1 MNSTVQNQ
9 YTPDYVSPP
18 GETLEEIIEEKGMS
32 QAELAER
39 TGRPKKTISEII
51 NGKAALTPET
61 ALQLERVLGIP
72 ASFWNNR
79 EKQYREA
86 LAHQE
91 EKKRLKNQVSWLKQ
105 IPVRDMIKL
114 QWIQF
119 YEDKVTQL
127 REVLNFFAVA
137 SPEQW
142 EEICGKTLLVD
153 YRKSNAFE
161 SDHSAVAA
169 WLRKGEIDAEE
180 IVCADY
186 DASKFKIA
194 LQKIRALTIESPEVF
209 QPAMVQLCAE
219 SGVALVFVPQLPKTR
234 TCGATRWLS
243 PKKALIQ
250 LSLRYKTNDHFWFS
264 FFHEA
269 GHILLHGKRDI
280 FLEGQNIQDKSKQDK
295 SKQDKETEADNFA
308 ANLLISPNELRQ
320 FIESHKRFSKE
331 DIKQFALLIGIA
343 PGIVV
348 GRLQND
354 KKILNSHCNGLKQR
368 FEWTQSNIITVNS

>member
-18 GETLEEIIEEKGMS
+18 GETLEEILEEKGMS
-32 QAELAER
+32 QVELAER

-51 NGKAALTPET
+51 NGKAAITPET
-61 ALQLERVLGIP
+61 ALQLERVLGVP

-79 EKQYREA
+79 EREYREV
-86 LAHQE
+86 LADRE
-91 EKKRLKNQVSWLKQ
+91 EKERLKNQISWLKQ

-119 YEDKVTQL
+119 YEDKVAQL

-142 EEICGKTLLVD
+142 EEIWSKTLLVN
-153 YRKSNAFE
+153 YRKSKTSE
-161 SDHSAVAA
+161 SDDSAVAA

-186 DASKFKIA
+186 DASKFKKA
-194 LQKIRALTIESPEVF
+194 LQKIRTLTLDSPEVF
-209 QPAMVQLCAE
+209 QPAMVKLCAD

-234 TCGATRWLS
+234 TCGATHWLNS
-243 PKKALIQ
+243 KKALIQ

-269 GHILLHGKRDI
+269 GHILLHGKKDI
-280 FLEGQNIQDKSKQDK
+280 FLEGKDIQDNSKHN
-295 SKQDKETEADNFA
+295 KEEEADKFA
-308 ANLLISPNELRQ
+308 ANLLIPPNELKQ

-331 DIKQFALLIGIA
+331 AIKQFASLIRIA
-343 PGIVV
+343 PGIIV
-348 GRLQND
+348 GRLQ
-354 KKILNSHCNGLKQR
+354 KEKILPQSHCNDLKQR
-368 FEWTQSNIITVNS
+368 FEWTKSNIIHQS

>member
-18 GETLEEIIEEKGMS
+18 GETLEEILEEKGMS

-51 NGKAALTPET
+51 NGKAAITPET
-61 ALQLERVLGIP
+61 ALQLERVLGVP
-72 ASFWNNR
+72 AGFWNNR
-79 EKQYREA
+79 ERQYREA
-86 LAHQE
+86 LAHRE
-91 EKKRLKNQVSWLKQ
+91 ERKRLESQVSWLER
-105 IPVRDMIKL
+105 IPVRDMVKQ
-114 QWIQF
+114 QWIQS
-119 YEDKVTQL
+119 YQDKVEQL

-142 EEICGKTLLVD
+142 EEIWGKTSIVD

-161 SDHSAVAA
+161 SDRSAVAA

-186 DASKFKIA
+186 DSTKFKKA
-194 LQKIRALTIESPEVF
+194 LEKIRALTIESPEVF
-209 QPAMVQLCAE
+209 QPTMVQLCAE
-219 SGVALVFVPQLPKTR
+219 SGVALVFVPQLTKTR
-234 TCGATRWLS
+234 TCGATHWLS
-243 PKKALIQ
+243 SKKALIQ

-269 GHILLHGKRDI
+269 GHILLHGKKDI
-280 FLEGQNIQDKSKQDK
+280 FLEGKDIQDN
-295 SKQDKETEADNFA
+295 SKQDKEKEADNFA
-308 ANLLISPNELRQ
+308 ADLLIPPNELEKFVKSSQ
-320 FIESHKRFSKE
+320 RFSKE
-331 DIKQFALLIGIA
+331 AIKQFASLIGIT

-348 GRLQND
+348 DRLQND
-354 KKILNSHCNGLKQR
+354 KKLQRSHCNDLKQR
-368 FEWTQSNIITVNS
+368 FEWTQYNIIKVK

>member
-18 GETLEEIIEEKGMS
+18 GETLEEILEEKGMS

-51 NGKAALTPET
+51 NGKAAITPET
-61 ALQLERVLGIP
+61 ALQLERVLGVS

-79 EKQYREA
+79 ERQYREA

-91 EKKRLKNQVSWLKQ
+91 ENKRLKNQVSWLKQ
-105 IPVRDMIKL
+105 IPVRDMTEQ

-142 EEICGKTLLVD
+142 EEIWGKTLTVN
-153 YRKSNAFE
+153 YRKSKTFE
-161 SDHSAVAA
+161 SDDSAVVA
-169 WLRKGEIDAEE
+169 WLRKGEIDAES
-180 IVCADY
+180 IICADY
-186 DASKFKIA
+186 DASKFKKA
-194 LQKIRALTIESPEVF
+194 LQKIRTLTLERPEVF
-209 QPAMVQLCAE
+209 QPEMVKLCAN

-234 TCGATRWLS
+234 TCGATHWLNS
-243 PKKALIQ
+243 KKALIQ

-269 GHILLHGKRDI
+269 GHILLHGKKDV
-280 FLEGQNIQDKSKQDK
+280 FLEGKDIHDN

-308 ANLLISPNELRQ
+308 ADLLIPPDEFRQ
-320 FIESHKRFSKE
+320 FIESRQRFSKE
-331 DIKQFALLIGIA
+331 AIKQFASLIGIA

-354 KKILNSHCNGLKQR
+354 KKLQRSHCNDLKQR
-368 FEWTQSNIITVNS
+368 FEWTQSNIIKVK